1 MTDTSADDSA
11 PSGSSPARPGRWQGL
26 VRTRPELV
34 VAATG
39 GLLMLLT
46 SGRYG
51 YHRDELYFLEAGR
64 HLAWGYPDQP
74 PLVPAAAR
82 LMSLLLPDS
91 PMTLRLP
98 STLIAATVVALSGA
112 MARRLGAAPAGQV
125 LAAVTTGICGF
136 VLGMGHLLSTSTFD
150 LIGWTLLTYLLLRL
164 LQGGGARLWLYAG
177 VVAGITLQANV
188 LVGFL
193 LAGFVAGVLVA
204 GPRTLLRSPWPWI
217 AAVLALL
224 VGLPYLVWQGAHGW
238 PQLDVARGI
247 ARGDS
252 GSSASRVAFL
262 PLLLLEV
269 GPWLVPVWLFGLV
282 RLGRDRVLRCFA
294 VAFVLLLV
302 VFVLTGGKPYY
313 LAGLFP
319 LLFAAGA
326 QPFLDRVGRPW
337 VVAAVL
343 VLSTPALVFTLPLL
357 PVSAVDPVI
366 AVNYDAGETI
376 GWPRFTRQVAD
387 AYAGLPPGTAI
398 VTSNYGQAGA
408 IDRYGGPLGLP
419 SAYSGHN
426 GYAAWGHPP
435 GKTPALV
442 IGEDPALL
450 ADSCTD
456 LRTLGRIS
464 SPSDVDNDEN
474 GTVLRWCVPARSWR
488 ELWPSFTH
496 LG

>member
-1 MTDTSADDSA
+1 MTDTSAARAGRSSA
-11 PSGSSPARPGRWQGL
+11 PARPGRWHGL

-34 VAATG
+34 VAAAV

-74 PLVPAAAR
+74 PLVPAVAR
-82 LMSLLLPDS
+82 LMSVLLPDS

-112 MARRLGAAPAGQV
+112 MARSLGAAPAGQAF
-125 LAAVTTGICGF
+125 AAAATGICGF
-136 VLGMGHLLSTSTFD
+136 VLGTGHLLSTSTFD
-150 LIGWTLLTYLLLRL
+150 LLGWTLLTHLLLRL
-164 LQGGGARLWLYAG
+164 LQGGDPRLWLYAG

-193 LAGFVAGVLVA
+193 LAGFVAGVLLA
-204 GPRTLLRSPWPWI
+204 GPRALLRSPWPWL
-217 AAVLALL
+217 AAALALL
-224 VGLPYLVWQGAHGW
+224 LGLPYLLWQGAHDW

-269 GPWLVPVWLFGLV
+269 GPWLLPVWLFGLV

-294 VAFVLLLV
+294 VTFVLLLV

-326 QPFLDRVGRPW
+326 QPLLDRVRRRW
-337 VVAAVL
+337 VAPALL
-343 VLSTPALVFTLPLL
+343 VLSAPALVFTLPLL

-376 GWPRFTRQVAD
+376 GWPQFTRQVSE
-387 AYAGLPPGTAI
+387 AYAGLPSGSAI
-398 VTSNYGQAGA
+398 VASNYGQAGA
-408 IDRYGGPLGLP
+408 IDRYGGALGLP

-426 GYAAWGHPP
+426 AYAAWGHPP
-435 GKTPALV
+435 GKAPALV
-442 IGEDPALL
+442 VGEDPALL
-450 ADSCTD
+450 ADSCAD
-456 LRTLGRIS
+456 LRTLGRIR
-464 SPSDVDNDEN
+464 SPSGVDNDEN
-474 GTVLRWCVPARSWR
+474 GTVLRWCVPARPWR